1 MAWLAHTLAV
11 HTMAENQPPADD
23 WAYVPSALK
32 EAVTVEKV
40 REGTVLELQPSAG
53 NDEAEQSKGFEAAN
67 MMENLRLD
75 FLHGG
80 EEADDDD
87 DNMEFK
93 LPFERMAL
101 KMEPVTKDRLV
112 LKKVMKPGAGLVVKA
127 GSGVSFHY
135 NAYLEMSD
143 EPFDSTRL
151 RGYPHRCL
159 LDDMIIPGLSLA
171 VATMRKGE
179 VARVLVGPQ
188 YAFGPM
194 GCPPRIPANATILYE
209 VELLHIVD
217 GQDALE
223 LTGYTPEGE
232 GRHLPFPVLLER
244 CAAKRSNGK
253 TFYDEGKHLHAL
265 KCYSSAIRAME
276 EVRTGNEQEDRQR
289 SEMLLGL
296 YNNASL
302 CCIKTGKA
310 GMAIGY
316 AKRALLIAPKNARAL
331 FRVGVGLKMQGEF
344 TDAARYLRRALAEEP
359 NEQTIIRELRSV
371 DSLKRQFDLEEAAM
385 CRRMFGAGATGSDGK
400 KDSATEGSGVSPQ
413 IQQKIRETLEEH
425 KGRTPPSKPI
435 PFTTGFSEAHFDYI
449 RALSARLGL
458 RCEDMPGVG
467 VKVHFD

>member
-1 MAWLAHTLAV
+1 MGVKYDVYDSFERLYTGSARKRLFCKFLQERFNMQAV

-53 NDEAEQSKGFEAAN
+53 NDEAEQSRGFEAAN

-159 LDDMIIPGLSLA
+159 Y
-171 VATMRKGE
+171 V
-179 VARVLVGPQ
+179 
-188 YAFGPM
+188 
-194 GCPPRIPANATILYE
+194 
-209 VELLHIVD
+209 H
-217 GQDALE
+217 
-223 LTGYTPEGE
+223 
-232 GRHLPFPVLLER
+232 
-244 CAAKRSNGK
+244 AAG
-253 TFYDEGKHLHAL
+253 
-265 KCYSSAIRAME
+265 
-276 EVRTGNEQEDRQR
+276 
-289 SEMLLGL
+289 
-296 YNNASL
+296 
-302 CCIKTGKA
+302 
-310 GMAIGY
+310 
-316 AKRALLIAPKNARAL
+316 
-331 FRVGVGLKMQGEF
+331 
-344 TDAARYLRRALAEEP
+344 
-359 NEQTIIRELRSV
+359 
-371 DSLKRQFDLEEAAM
+371 
-385 CRRMFGAGATGSDGK
+385 
-400 KDSATEGSGVSPQ
+400 
-413 IQQKIRETLEEH
+413 
-425 KGRTPPSKPI
+425 
-435 PFTTGFSEAHFDYI
+435 
-449 RALSARLGL
+449 
-458 RCEDMPGVG
+458 
-467 VKVHFD
+467 